1 MKLIELKLLITEM
14 FNSVGILSKIFVKF
28 VSII

>member
-14 FNSVGILSKIFVKF
+14 FNSVRILSKIFVKF